1 MVTDERTSI
10 QVDPDTRELLRQASA
25 GTNDSERIQNLVRQ
39 VDAASFESRK
49 TKQVVVKAEGVEPG
63 TRVRFRERAPI
74 DGGINSLVFF
84 FPSGPDFNVDVAVD
98 VDDDRLV
105 PGAGDF
111 LALDDATVVVP
122 VQERVNVSDP
132 IDLIVRNRDPQ
143 EAHTIEILANV
154 VQNLSIQSNDVPEVR

>member
-1 MVTDERTSI
+1 MVTDERTSL
-10 QVDPDTRELLRQASA
+10 QVDQETRELLRQASA

-39 VDAASFESRK
+39 ASAQSFESRK
-49 TKQVVVKAEGVEPG
+49 TKQVVVKAEDVESG

-74 DGGINSLVFF
+74 AGGINSLVFF

-105 PGAGDF
+105 PGSGDF

-122 VQERVNVSDP
+122 VQERVDVSTP
-132 IDLIVRNRDPQ
+132 IDLIVRNKDPT
-143 EAHTIEILANV
+143 EAHTIEILVNV
-154 VQNLSIQSNDVPEVR
+154 VQNLSVQDLDRPQVR